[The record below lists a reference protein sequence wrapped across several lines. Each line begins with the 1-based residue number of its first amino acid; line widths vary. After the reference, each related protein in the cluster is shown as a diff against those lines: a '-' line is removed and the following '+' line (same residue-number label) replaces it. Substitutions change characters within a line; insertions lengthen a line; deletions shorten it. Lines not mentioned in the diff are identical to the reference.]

1 MKKIL
6 LTAILAS
13 AFLTTTQTMAQ
24 HGFGTNNPDKS
35 SAVDIVSTKRGLLI
49 PRIDLTSTTESAP
62 VANPAQSLLV
72 YNKNTKND
80 VTPGFYYW
88 EVNKWVR
95 VMSSN
100 IAKTSSV
107 IDGATTIVTSAV
119 SATDANNTEYKIE
132 VDEAALKLENIGGSL
147 NPKQIKQG
155 NDKQVLVSKINPA
168 GVLETMWVDASE
180 VIGNGIVV
188 GDGLTKTGN
197 EISLGGKIDSD
208 VILDVETGGAIKIKD
223 LPVLTQTGNDSF
235 NVATDQIMVLNADG
249 TLKQMSVATL
259 INNAIEGSV
268 ITGKNLTGDNSI
280 EVTTGEGAVLKNTS
294 LKVKD
299 YGITTEKLADDAVT
313 ADKINANV
321 AGAGLQQNAN
331 GALEVNLTTTGI
343 GKTLTTDD
351 VIQITG
357 SGALSTSSLEA
368 SVLKDMKLE
377 IGKDKITSNHIATG
391 AVTTDEILDGTIQA
405 IDMRSEGNAKVMVTD
420 NTGVVTWID
429 QTALGN
435 TVTVDNGLTKT
446 LNNIQLGGTLIKATA
461 ITTDGAAN
469 KNTFAIEGLQQVATV
484 NNLVVVQNDG
494 VLRTTT
500 RSISTNTTSN
510 LVVANIP
517 SYSPYAQE
525 VNISATAG
533 ASNFDITL
541 PSAAGAIGQVINI
554 KLTNTTEVDGYVSI
568 KVGTTELTYGSLPYQ
583 GWIIKSNGTNWDIVG
598 RN

>member
-1 MKKIL
+1 M
-6 LTAILAS
+6 
-13 AFLTTTQTMAQ
+13 
-24 HGFGTNNPDKS
+24 
-35 SAVDIVSTKRGLLI
+35 LI

-461 ITTDGAAN
+461 ITTDGATN

-517 SYSPYAQE
+517 SYSPYTQE